1 MTERYGLLPEALQG
15 APKEFDEWSRL
26 QLLGDQNATTPNFP
40 LFHYTDEAGIRGIL
54 SSSKLWCFSHLHQ
67 TDRAEF
73 AYSLDIAREV
83 IQELSRSD
91 DRVTHFFAL
100 CLLDLLN
107 NNSFTETFEF
117 YLFSLSQHRD
127 DPHQWDEFGR
137 SGSGFC
143 LGLSPRLFQPDEN
156 ELKPL
161 ANENLFVGKVIYGEE
176 AIRSRHNHVFAKA
189 AEITSRFANNNR
201 ELVQQVKP
209 STYLS
214 AMAKEVIASQ
224 LVWNCLTGK
233 KLKYQDEREIR
244 FLIMNLLDRF
254 DGLRKSYDEKAY
266 IEALVP
272 LRVPGNVT
280 EIIIGANAPEN
291 AEAQINAFLSE
302 QGYSG
307 IPVSR
312 SRVRAA

>member
-1 MTERYGLLPEALQG
+1 MTERFELLPEALQG
-15 APKEFDEWSRL
+15 APKELDEWSRL
-26 QLLGDQNATTPNFP
+26 QLLADQNATTPNFP
-40 LFHYTDEAGIRGIL
+40 LFHYTNEAGIRGIL

-67 TDRAEF
+67 TDRTEF
-73 AYSLDIAREV
+73 AYSLDIAKEV
-83 IQELSRSD
+83 IQEISRSD

-100 CLLDLLN
+100 CLLDLIN

-117 YLFSLSQHRD
+117 YLFSLSLHRD
-127 DPHQWDEFGR
+127 DPRQWAEFGR
-137 SGSGFC
+137 RSSGFC
-143 LGLSPRLFQPDEN
+143 LGFSPTLFQPDEH
-156 ELKPL
+156 ELKPM

-176 AIRSRHNHVFAKA
+176 AIRARHSHVFAKA

-209 STYLS
+209 SAYLS

-244 FLIMNLLDRF
+244 FLIMNIRARF
-254 DGLRKSYDEKAY
+254 DGLRKSFGEKTY
-266 IEALVP
+266 IEAPMP
-272 LRVPGNVT
+272 LKLPGSVT
-280 EIIIGANAPEN
+280 EIIVGANAPAD

-302 QGYSG
+302 HGYSG
-307 IPVSR
+307 VPVSR
-312 SRVRAA
+312 SRVRTT